1 MRVAPG
7 TCASGCE
14 RGGVLGAAV
23 GAHIQAQDQKFGE
36 IQAQFL
42 AQDKQMGEIRAQ
54 FQGQYQQLEQKSNTA
69 EAKLDR
75 ILAMPQGN
83 VAGGA
88 QAPLS

>member
-1 MRVAPG
+1 MREIEEMVTVQVKKALDSTIG
-7 TCASGCE
+7 T
-14 RGGVLGAAV
+14 
-23 GAHIQAQDQKFGE
+23 HIQAQDQKFGE

-75 ILAMPQGN
+75 IPAMLQGN
-83 VAGGA
+83 VAGGV